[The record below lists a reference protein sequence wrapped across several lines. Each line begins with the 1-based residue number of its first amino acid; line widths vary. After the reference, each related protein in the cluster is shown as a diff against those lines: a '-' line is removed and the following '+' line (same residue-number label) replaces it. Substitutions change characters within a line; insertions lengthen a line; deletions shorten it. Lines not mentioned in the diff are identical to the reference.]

1 MTNQFKQTTRKY
13 RLALIHAGTY
23 TPRQIYDLLRS
34 YKLSP
39 PVTNA

>member
-13 RLALIHAGTY
+13 RLALIAAGY
-23 TPRQIYDLLRS
+23 NPIYIYNALRS
-34 YKLSP
+34 YKLST

>member
-13 RLALIHAGTY
+13 RLALIATHSY
-23 TPRQIYDLLRS
+23 TARQMYDLLRS